1 MLELVKPTA
10 PLIFADAGPE
20 CVRGACP
27 EGDMSCKKPYPKV
40 DRSKL

>member
-1 MLELVKPTA
+1 MLELVRPTA

-20 CVRGACP
+20 CVRTKCI
-27 EGDMSCKKPYPKV
+27 EGKMSCGTPYEKV

>member
-1 MLELVKPTA
+1 MLELVRPTA

-20 CVRGACP
+20 CVRTKCSEAG
-27 EGDMSCKKPYPKV
+27 MSCGKPYKKV

>member
-1 MLELVKPTA
+1 MLELVRTTA

-20 CVRGACP
+20 CVRTKCP
-27 EGDMSCKKPYPKV
+27 EGDMSCGNPYLKV